1 MTALKIMCAD
11 LALASVALLSGL
23 SLGAW
28 SVGAAVM
35 MLALGILGIIVN
47 DLPTPSR

>member
-11 LALASVALLSGL
+11 LVLASVALLSGL

-35 MLALGILGIIVN
+35 MLALGILGIIMN